1 MASKQAREPSIRK
14 TTTTERAILRA
25 DLERMGAA
33 RCWTRTLIVPTTAA
47 NRDPDPEAVTSLLA
61 GDAELG

>member
-25 DLERMGAA
+25 ELERMGAA
-33 RCWTRTLIVPTTAA
+33 WCWARTLIVPRTAA
-47 NRDPDPEAVTSLLA
+47 NQDPDPEAVTSLLA